1 MTVTSK
7 PGQPATLG
15 PGHHAAG
22 GGVAAAVR
30 SAVRRHGGLVM
41 AIVVF
46 GVVFGGLNLVLAKPF
61 GYYDFASTLGNTTT
75 LAIGAMGET
84 LAVILGGL
92 DLSAG
97 AVISLSNCLI
107 VRGMTVAPG
116 WELAWTLAGVA
127 AGCVA
132 GAVNGVFI
140 GYLRLQPIVVTLA
153 IMFITQGVTLL
164 IMPEPGGAVPSAYS
178 AALTGDAVSGLVPMP
193 LLILVGLLLLWGL
206 LRRTR
211 FGVALYAIG
220 SDEEAARANGVDG
233 ARVKFIAYVIAG
245 GAYGFAG
252 VFLTAQTGSAD
263 PLVGPPMLLPI
274 FVAVVLGGT
283 PLHGGRGGCLGT
295 VFGAFTLMLTVNVL
309 LVMNVSAFLS
319 TAAQG
324 LLLVLAVLGA
334 SLGRDAPIWRHLRTL
349 AASWRR
355 TSAGHSAG
363 AARRREVAV
372 AAEPPRRDDE
382 LPGSPWRAW
391 LVRHS
396 ATLRLVLPAYAALAV
411 VLVVTA
417 LVLGRQLT
425 FPEYLNSL
433 LVLAS
438 FPAVIVLGQGVVIL
452 CGGLDL
458 SIPWMITFAGI
469 LFAGMSRG
477 ANGAMLWTAPTVLA
491 VAAAVGFVNGVAIVG
506 LGISPI
512 VMTLAMNGMLQAAA
526 LIYCNGAPL
535 GLAPSGLRWLMA
547 GKLGGLTPVIW
558 LLAAF
563 VVGSTLLLSRT
574 TFGRQLYVVGNSPRV
589 ARFAGVPVGR
599 ILIFAYMLSA
609 LCAALVGL
617 MLTGFGF
624 QATLEMGD
632 AFLLPSIAAA
642 VVGGTLITGGRGHY
656 LGMFGGALLLTALS
670 TLLSGVLLPAAV
682 RSIIFGGV
690 LLAAVVALR
699 ERTPA

>member
-1 MTVTSK
+1 MTLTSK

-15 PGHHAAG
+15 PGSLAAG
-22 GGVAAAVR
+22 GGVAVAVR
-30 SAVRRHGGLVM
+30 SALRRYSGLVM

-107 VRGMTVAPG
+107 VRGMTAAPG

-127 AGCVA
+127 AACVA
-132 GAVNGVFI
+132 GAVNGMFI
-140 GYLRLQPIVVTLA
+140 SYLRLQPIVVTLA
-153 IMFITQGVTLL
+153 MMFMTQGVTLL
-164 IMPEPGGAVPSAYS
+164 IMPEPGGTVPPAYS

-233 ARVKFIAYVIAG
+233 ARVKFTAYVIAG

-349 AASWRR
+349 AASRRR
-355 TSAGHSAG
+355 TSAGLGAG
-363 AARRREVAV
+363 AAWHREVPV
-372 AAEPPRRDDE
+372 AAGPPRRDDE

-391 LVRHS
+391 LVRHGG
-396 ATLRLVLPAYAALAV
+396 TLRLVLPAYAALAV
-411 VLVVTA
+411 VLVVTVLA
-417 LVLGRQLT
+417 LGRQLT
-425 FPEYLNSL
+425 FPEYFDSL

-469 LFAGMSRG
+469 LLAGMSRG
-477 ANGAMLWTAPTVLA
+477 ANGAMLWTVPTVLA
-491 VAAAVGFVNGVAIVG
+491 VAAAVGFVNGVGIVG

-535 GLAPSGLRWLMA
+535 ALAPPGLRWLMA
-547 GKLGGLTPVIW
+547 GKLGGLTPIVW
-558 LLAAF
+558 LLAGF
-563 VVGSTLLLSRT
+563 VIGSTLLLSRT
-574 TFGRQLYVVGNSPRV
+574 TFGRRLYAVGNSPRV

-670 TLLSGVLLPAAV
+670 TLLSGVLLPAAM

-699 ERTPA
+699 ERAPA